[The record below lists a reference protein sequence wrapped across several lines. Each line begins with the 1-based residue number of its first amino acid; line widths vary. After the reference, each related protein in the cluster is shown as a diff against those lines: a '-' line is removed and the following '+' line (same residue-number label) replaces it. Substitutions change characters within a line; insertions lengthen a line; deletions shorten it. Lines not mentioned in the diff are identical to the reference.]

1 MSNINELAQ
10 IYLTREEIAQNN
22 LLIEEINNASEE
34 KINQALRSTTINACT
49 KALYGLNSRALMK
62 VLKLFDDRLVYFI
75 IEDLKYTKITDLEI
89 QESQQEF
96 YENLI

>member
-1 MSNINELAQ
+1 
-10 IYLTREEIAQNN
+10 
-22 LLIEEINNASEE
+22 
-34 KINQALRSTTINACT
+34 
-49 KALYGLNSRALMK
+49 MK
-62 VLKLFDDRLVYFI
+62 VLKLLDDRLVYFI